1 MTEVTTSFQTDI
13 KYSFK
18 KRNSVE
24 TEQKWVLLN
33 DKSLGIQIM

>member
-24 TEQKWVLLN
+24 TGQKWVLLN